1 MKMPAKD
8 YFLNYHSIIQYG
20 DRESSLKQRPVLKL
34 GQQAGRDETSYM
46 KDILMT
52 IRKQEEDKAERMEQQ
67 AMRFVKKQ
75 LRDEQLIKEA
85 NGLVFLLPSDLQ
97 WQVSLADGKLD
108 HKLDVSVGKLNENSI
123 KEGYELR
130 KRVEEVIY

>member
-1 MKMPAKD
+1 MKQKNQLLQQKPIPSFSTNPAARDAYLMKMPAKD

-52 IRKQEEDKAERMEQQ
+52 IRKKEEAKAERMEQQ

-75 LRDEQLIKEA
+75 I
-85 NGLVFLLPSDLQ
+85 
-97 WQVSLADGKLD
+97 
-108 HKLDVSVGKLNENSI
+108 
-123 KEGYELR
+123 
-130 KRVEEVIY
+130 

>member
-1 MKMPAKD
+1 
-8 YFLNYHSIIQYG
+8 
-20 DRESSLKQRPVLKL
+20 
-34 GQQAGRDETSYM
+34 
-46 KDILMT
+46 
-52 IRKQEEDKAERMEQQ
+52 
-67 AMRFVKKQ
+67 MRFVKKQ

-108 HKLDVSVGKLNENSI
+108 HKLDVSVGKLNEKSI